1 MSSLQIIKSHIFGD
15 EFPLLQTNPGI
26 GDMLNCYLY
35 ASELFDRYK
44 KVKIKVDYNVLF
56 FLRNQNQYSE
66 KLHSFTKKLSQII
79 FQDNRFELVDD
90 CLPTGCICTQDY
102 PFLLDVEF
110 KPKDLSFILNN
121 TNYTPIK
128 NNYIVL
134 NTKIREYDRSL
145 NDKNIEYLIQHLNNY
160 NGKIVIMGDRIVDHS
175 RNIEYRSYQN
185 LVYSIYEQ
193 IINQLDKNKVIDL
206 TENFLMHE
214 PNIEKFLKEY
224 NLVKRANSVIQIG
237 FSGSYLLSMALNTN
251 TKVVCHNDNF
261 IWMAKM
267 YLSEQNILKTY
278 KELLT

>member
-1 MSSLQIIKSHIFGD
+1 LSNLEIIKSHIFRD
-15 EFPLLQTNPGI
+15 KFPLLQTNPGI
-26 GDMLNCYLY
+26 GDMLNCYIY
-35 ASELFDRYK
+35 ASELFDRYEK
-44 KVKIKVDYNVLF
+44 IKIKVDYNVLF
-56 FLRNQNQYSE
+56 SLRNQNQYSE

-90 CLPTGCICTQDY
+90 CLPTGCICTHDY
-102 PFLLDVEF
+102 PFLLGVKF

-121 TNYTPIK
+121 TNFIPIK
-128 NNYIVL
+128 DNYIVL
-134 NTKIREYDRSL
+134 NTKIREYDRCL
-145 NDKNIEYLIQHLNNY
+145 NDKNIKYLIQHLNNY
-160 NGKIVIMGDRIVDHS
+160 NGKIVLMGDRIVDHS

-267 YLSEQNILKTY
+267 YLQTQNIKKTY
-278 KELLT
+278 AEL

>member
-1 MSSLQIIKSHIFGD
+1 
-15 EFPLLQTNPGI
+15 
-26 GDMLNCYLY
+26 MLNCYIY
-35 ASELFDRYK
+35 ASELFDRYEK
-44 KVKIKVDYNVLF
+44 IKIKVDYNVLF
-56 FLRNQNQYSE
+56 SLRNQNQYSE
-66 KLHSFTKKLSQII
+66 KLHGFTKKLSEII

-90 CLPTGCICTQDY
+90 CLPTGCISTHDY
-102 PFLLDVEF
+102 PFLLGVEF

-121 TNYTPIK
+121 TNYIPIK
-128 NNYIVL
+128 DNYIVL

-145 NDKNIEYLIQHLNNY
+145 NDKNIKYLIEHLNNY
-160 NGKIVIMGDRIVDHS
+160 NGKIVLMGDRIVDHS

-267 YLSEQNILKTY
+267 YLQTQNIKKTY
-278 KELLT
+278 AEL

>member
-1 MSSLQIIKSHIFGD
+1 LSSLQIIKSHIFRD
-15 EFPLLQTNPGI
+15 KFPLLQTNPGI
-26 GDMLNCYLY
+26 GDMLNCYIY
-35 ASELFDRYK
+35 ASELFDRYEK
-44 KVKIKVDYNVLF
+44 IKIKVDYNVLF
-56 FLRNQNQYSE
+56 SLRNQNQYSE
-66 KLHSFTKKLSQII
+66 KLHGFTKKLSEII

-90 CLPTGCICTQDY
+90 CLPTGCISTHDY
-102 PFLLDVEF
+102 PFLLGVEF

-121 TNYTPIK
+121 TNYIPIK
-128 NNYIVL
+128 DNYIVL

-145 NDKNIEYLIQHLNNY
+145 NDKNIKYLIEHLNNY
-160 NGKIVIMGDRIVDHS
+160 NGKIVLMGDRIVDHS

-267 YLSEQNILKTY
+267 YLQTQNIKKTY
-278 KELLT
+278 AEL